1 MFQNHMVTC
10 KIFTLESVKVFI
22 QNYYQKWCLK
32 DQNLLFIKPACRYIA
47 DFCQCC
53 IVNPDFGYSDII
65 CTIDSGAKT
74 KTEYL
79 HLS

>member
-1 MFQNHMVTC
+1 MINRPGMMFQNHMVTC

-47 DFCQCC
+47 DFCHCC
-53 IVNPDFGYSDII
+53 IVNPDFGY
-65 CTIDSGAKT
+65 
-74 KTEYL
+74 
-79 HLS
+79 